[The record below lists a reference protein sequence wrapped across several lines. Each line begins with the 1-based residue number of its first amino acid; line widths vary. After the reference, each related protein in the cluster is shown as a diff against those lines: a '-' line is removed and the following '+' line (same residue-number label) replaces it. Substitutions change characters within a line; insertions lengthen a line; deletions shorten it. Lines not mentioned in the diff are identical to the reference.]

1 MAWVTGRTWE
11 LEQGRDNPL
20 SFRLWADAAR
30 TTPWSFVG
38 YDVNATISD
47 ASGRNVYPVT
57 VETDSTLGTV
67 RLIALE
73 STVALLRPGKAYRYD
88 CLMVAPGAAVAD
100 DSFLAVGP
108 ASVALRT
115 TRRDP

>member
-20 SFRLWADAAR
+20 SFKLWADAAK

-38 YDVNATISD
+38 FDVNATISD

-57 VETDSTLGTV
+57 VEADSTLGTV

-73 STVALLRPGKAYRYD
+73 ATVAQLRPGKTYRYD
-88 CLMVAPGAAVAD
+88 CLMVAPGSAIAD
-100 DSFLAVGP
+100 DSFLATGP
-108 ASVALRT
+108 AVVALRT

>member
-1 MAWVTGRTWE
+1 MAWVEGRTWE

-20 SFRLWADAAR
+20 SFRLWADTAK
-30 TTPWSFVG
+30 TTPWIFTG

-57 VETDSTLGTV
+57 VEADAALGTV

-73 STVALLRPGKAYRYD
+73 ATVAQLRPGKAYRYD
-88 CLMVAPGAAVAD
+88 CLMVAPGSTVAD
-100 DSFLAVGP
+100 DHCLATGP
-108 ASVALRT
+108 VTVALRT

>member
-1 MAWVTGRTWE
+1 VAWVEGRTWE
-11 LEQGRDNPL
+11 LEQGRDNP
-20 SFRLWADAAR
+20 FWFTLWADTAKTR
-30 TTPWSFVG
+30 PWVFTG

-57 VETDSTLGTV
+57 VEADAALGTV

-73 STVALLRPGKAYRYD
+73 ATVAQLRPGKAYRYD
-88 CLMVAPGAAVAD
+88 CLMVAPGASLGD
-100 DSFLAVGP
+100 DPFLAAGP
-108 ASVALRT
+108 AIVAIRS